1 MSNTLPVYFRPVST
15 SITEAQYNE
24 SGILY
29 NITTTVR
36 FFTDEAMTK
45 LAYEKVLSFEGVP
58 YEPEWDGL
66 LGSLYELIT
75 KNI

>member
-1 MSNTLPVYFRPVST
+1 MSNTLSVHFRPVST

-45 LAYEKVLSFEGVP
+45 LAYEKTFSFEGVP
-58 YEPEWDGL
+58 YEAEWDGL
-66 LGSLYELIT
+66 LWSLYELIT
-75 KNI
+75 NNI

>member
-1 MSNTLPVYFRPVST
+1 MPTSIPLFFRPIST

-45 LAYEKVLSFEGVP
+45 FAYEKVFSFEGVP
-58 YEPEWDGL
+58 YESTWDGI
-66 LGSLYELIT
+66 LGELYSLII
-75 KNI
+75 KNT